1 MEMHMP
7 PREPGLPEGTDKVI
21 NGASGS
27 SSGGSGRGA
36 TGGSGTGST
45 GSGST
50 ASSGGGT
57 GSSATGSSGSGSTTG
72 TGGGSSSGGFVATG
86 SGNDTGAATSS
97 TGGATDK
104 IVGQVR
110 DQVSNLREQATGKAR
125 EYAEGGKDRTA
136 ELLTNLSEIIQD
148 AARSI
153 DERLGDQYG
162 EYAHKAGDA
171 VSGLAGNLKD
181 KSLDDLVDGTRS
193 LVRKSPAITVGTAAL
208 LGFVLVRLVKSG
220 LEQAGGGT
228 SGGGTRSRSGSGRSG
243 GEA

>member
-21 NGASGS
+21 NGASGP
-27 SSGGSGRGA
+27 SGGGRSAPSG
-36 TGGSGTGST
+36 
-45 GSGST
+45 
-50 ASSGGGT
+50 SSGGGST
-57 GSSATGSSGSGSTTG
+57 SGSGTGSSGSGSSTGSGGSTTG
-72 TGGGSSSGGFVATG
+72 SSGSSSSGGFVATG
-86 SGNDTGAATSS
+86 SGNDTGAAAGS

-110 DQVSNLREQATGKAR
+110 DQVSSLREQATGKAR

-220 LEQAGGGT
+220 LDQAGGGT
-228 SGGGTRSRSGSGRSG
+228 SGAGTRSKSGGGRSG